1 MSEVEA
7 TLQRINS
14 HKGIVGTIIVDKDGK
29 PIRTTADAELTEK
42 YAELMPDLAGMAR
55 SLVRDLDPQNDLEF
69 LRIRAKDSEVMIS
82 PHEDFTLIAIQ
93 NLNAGAAE

>member
-1 MSEVEA
+1 
-7 TLQRINS
+7 
-14 HKGIVGTIIVDKDGK
+14 
-29 PIRTTADAELTEK
+29 
-42 YAELMPDLAGMAR
+42 MPDLAGMAR

-93 NLNAGAAE
+93 NLNVGAAE